1 MTASRRLAPLLLLLA
16 GLAALAVL
24 VLIPWVVQAQSRDV
38 GSDFIL
44 DAANGYPTGIW
55 SDGTTM
61 WVSDFADGKLYAYR
75 MSDRSRDSGK
85 DFDTLSAAGNKF
97 PEGIW
102 SDGTTMWVADTG
114 RDMLFAYDAATMARD
129 ADQDFTLDPAND
141 FPVGIWSEGYTMWVV
156 DWRHAKLYAYS
167 MSDRS
172 RDAGKDFALDAED
185 QSTEGLWSVGSTMWV
200 ASRDD
205 DKLHAY
211 DWNNPATGAPTI
223 TGAVRVDETLAAG
236 TRSIADA
243 DGLDAAI
250 FEYQWVSNDGNADTD
265 IAGATDSTYTI
276 VPGDRGRTVKVRVS
290 FTDGAGN
297 RESLTSEPTGRVG
310 APGICDRT
318 PAVMAAIVAGMIGV
332 GDCSEVSETRLRTWA
347 GSHRFGSG
355 VTPGLHLQGRGLSAL
370 QAGDFRDLHALRALD
385 LNRNFLETVPDR
397 LFEDL
402 RTVEEVY
409 LSGNLLNEL
418 PDGTFDG
425 QTAYLSVLDLSAN
438 GLETLR
444 EGVLRNLA
452 GLVSLSLAGNGLVH
466 LPAGLFDDLVEL
478 EELDLSANSMG
489 ELPDG
494 VFDGNLELRDLDLSI
509 NEISELPEGV
519 FADLGN
525 LAELDLSG
533 NEFKDLPVGVFEGL
547 SGLTDFDAGDNPGA
561 PFTFTAELERR
572 GDDTVVVRL
581 AEGATP
587 FGMTIELSAL
597 KGELSAETVTVA
609 SGSAYSDV
617 VEVRPHGHHP
627 VTVEIDSVAF
637 LVPAGG
643 STSGIRA
650 DRGSDMHLWIGRPLV
665 QREWIQDE
673 DFALHPENADPKSI
687 WSDGETLWVGD
698 DAAAKVFAYKLWD
711 DPGTE
716 ASEYGTRDPGMDV
729 PALGPEDFYV
739 TGHGARLYVAEQS
752 LYGASRDVFG
762 YDLTDLT
769 RAEDRDFVYGG
780 LNVAGG
786 VWIVRGMAT
795 DGRHLWITDTTSHA
809 HAFRLVDDPETP
821 EDEYGRPDTSRKLTM
836 PGTGQLTG
844 LFTDGRTMW
853 GVRFGSNDS
862 AVRSVKLSDGTE
874 AEYDFPLH
882 EDNDHAYGIWSDGET
897 FYVVDTADAMIYTY
911 HGVGGVVRPFVEDAE
926 TAAALVGNT
935 GQSGD
940 AGHDLGSA
948 GAKRAQAFTT
958 GTSKAGYALASVGI
972 EFGEVS
978 DPSSDLEVTLNADGG
993 GVPGDALCTLIAP
1006 ASLSERS
1013 VNTFAAPASG
1023 TTCPALV
1030 KETTYFVVVERVRV
1044 VGSGAIAVS
1053 GTASGSEDTGAAE
1066 GWSIADGSAT
1076 YSPQAAAPGW
1086 ASDGF
1091 SYQIEARG
1099 SFINNPAAGEATV
1112 TGTPQAKRTLAAA
1125 VSDVS
1130 DDDGLTRA
1138 AYSYQWMRVDG
1149 ATETNIG
1156 TGSPTYTLVAEDLG
1170 KRIKVRVA
1178 FVDDRGNYETLTSEA
1193 TPSVQAFRAAD
1204 RPGTVLLFPAR
1215 PRVGTVVSAAL
1226 SDPDGLEG
1234 GGSGPAASSGA
1245 ISWSWARSS
1254 DGTAWTGVEAYNDG
1268 DSYVPTEEDAG
1279 MLLKAEASYT
1289 DWHGPGK
1296 SAEAVSPAV
1305 VGAHESG
1312 PELMVTEI
1320 ITGLSHPWGIDFTPD
1335 GTMLFTQRAG
1345 VLNARLTDG
1354 AVKRVAA
1361 DLGDLFVDG
1370 FAGLQALA
1378 VDPDFTTNRRFYTLQ
1393 GHAGR
1398 EMQVIAWTIDA
1409 DYDEA
1414 TRVVDPL
1421 VKGLPIGPGP
1431 WHSGGRLLFGP
1442 EGYLW
1447 IATGDGRVVTVAQ
1460 DLTSLG
1466 GKVLRVDPRT
1476 GAGAPGNPFGASSP
1490 VYAYGFRNPQGLA
1503 LRPGTDQMWLVE
1515 HGPKHDDEI
1524 NLLAPGGNYGWDP
1537 IPDDGTLVFYDYS
1550 DEAGV
1555 PMTDLAKFPSARRAR
1570 WSSGF
1575 PTLATSG
1582 AVFLDGPQWGE
1593 WAGRLAVTTLKTK
1606 SLRVFEFT
1614 EQGDFAGQIVVP
1626 ELDGSH
1632 GRLRTPVLGP
1642 DGALYIAT
1650 SNRPGSDRIL
1660 RVSANRAATG
1670 APVISGTVEVGE
1682 SLTAVVSGIADPDGL
1697 DDDAFR
1703 FQWVRSHFGSNSSDI
1718 EGATAST
1725 YTLVTADFGKTISV
1739 RVSFYD
1745 DRGSLEALTS
1755 QRTVNVSVV
1764 ACTVGEHAPAATAV
1778 EVQAVPAIV
1787 ESTTEEYFALYV
1799 RPSLDSDR
1807 EFPVSVTL
1815 GEDGTTTLTEQ
1826 LPPLPKEHYRVE
1838 KFLIADP
1845 SDLDNDCIDDITELG
1860 DPVGMNPLN
1869 PARAVPFR
1877 NGAVAIPDRE
1887 TFEALSYKG
1896 RDVPNHP
1903 RLQDLEFVKF
1913 YIIGVATDNMG
1924 IYFMNT
1930 ETHRLHPDFGDAIG
1944 LWEDPLWGQ
1953 GYMGGEII
1961 YHPNVVAPDGSL
1973 GVYRY
1978 QFQPMDVYPF
1988 DDVAR
1993 SYEVLA
1999 ASMPLLDDN
2008 LAYYPMPGR
2017 ALPLYHRE
2025 RALYDDSRINVVLRE
2040 DIMPDVP
2047 FLALN
2052 VGEGYGFLRLMSL
2065 EERPDPRDVVIYET
2079 IPNELSRVAGLITTV
2094 PQTPLSHVNLRAVQD
2109 GVPNAFIRDA
2119 LDDGDIDD
2127 LIGRYVHY
2135 SVTADG
2141 YSIRA
2146 ATPAEVEA
2154 YFAASRPPGTQ
2165 TPERDLTVT
2174 QITDLDD
2181 IGFDDWNAF
2190 GVKAANVAVLRTLGF
2205 PDGTVPDGFAA
2216 PFYFYDE
2223 FMKHNG
2229 FYDDIEEML
2238 EDPDFQSDYDTQE
2251 KELKK
2256 LRKKIKKGETPDW
2269 IIDALEE
2276 MHATYPEG
2284 QSLRYRSSTNNEDL
2298 PGFSGAGLYDSKTQD
2313 PEETEED
2320 GIDKSIKGV
2329 WASLWNFRAFTE
2341 REFHRIDHLATAMG
2355 VLVHPNYSD
2364 ELANGVAVSFDP
2376 IYETD
2381 GSYYVNTQLGED
2393 LVTNPD
2399 AHSVPEEILLDL
2411 SGSYTTLVTS
2421 NQVPRG
2427 QLLMS
2432 DAQIDQLRRHLQD
2445 IHDHFEDLY
2454 NPGLDEPFAM
2464 EIEFKVTSDD
2474 ILSIKQ
2480 ARPWVF
2486 GVGNASGHGGETPEG
2501 EAIWSATLTV
2511 GTAKDFAGYSS
2522 FAQGEEN
2529 NTLGA
2534 LSSDTITLDDASY
2547 TVKALGVLN
2556 GKLILS
2562 VMPKLTADFVLVVGT
2577 DEFASTDASTLEGDS
2592 LFQFQWND
2600 RELDLPE
2607 GEEVAVRLAAPDDGT
2622 PATGLP
2628 VITGTAWVGQTL
2640 TVDTS
2645 AIADEDG
2652 LDNVSY
2658 SYQWI
2663 RNDGTTDTDIEDA
2676 TDSAY
2681 TPLVSD
2687 VGKTIKVRVTFTDD
2701 ADNQESLTSADTD
2714 TVAATKP
2721 GVPGHLNA
2729 FPHDAGAL
2737 DVYWEAP
2744 ASDGGSDITGY
2755 KVQWKESA
2763 DSWDTAA
2770 DVSEATASGTIHTI
2784 TGLTDGVEYSVRV
2797 LATNGVG
2804 DSPPSVEQTGTP
2816 RETQAPEMVRP
2827 RVDGATLKV
2836 LYDEALDEGS
2846 APPTDSFDVR
2856 VACTCDDT
2864 TWLDEEAKRAVES
2877 VSVDGDTVVLTLVS
2891 AATSEDVV
2899 VVSYTPPSDAATA
2912 RTRDLAGN
2920 AAAGF
2925 NSTEVFNDTDE
2936 TAESEENGEPEET
2949 TEGETPLTVSLE
2961 ATTESHN
2968 GTDAFT
2974 FELRFS
2980 EEVELS
2986 YVTLR
2991 DDDAFS
2997 VTDGEVTG
3005 ASRLDQPSNLRW
3017 QIVVEPDSDADV
3029 TIVLPPTTDCGAQ
3042 GAICTGGGKKLSGRV
3057 ELTVNGPEQQ
3067 SQERQNNSAIG
3078 APAISGTP
3086 QVGETLTASTSGIA
3100 DQDGLTGVSYRYQW
3114 IADGADIS
3122 GATGSSHTL
3131 TSSEEGQT
3139 IKVRVT
3145 FTDDAGNDESLTSI
3159 ATDAVAAKPTPLTA
3173 SFSNVPAAHDG
3184 SAFTFDLSFSEN
3196 VKAGYE
3202 RIRDDAFTITEGEII
3217 NAQRHAQGS
3226 NQNWTITVKP
3236 LGAGTIS
3243 ITLPKTTD
3251 CNATGAICTDDERK
3265 LSNSTPASIAGPQ

>member
-1 MTASRRLAPLLLLLA
+1 MVTASRRLASLPLLLIGLA
-16 GLAALAVL
+16 VIAALA
-24 VLIPWVVQAQSRDV
+24 LIPWVVHAQSRDV

-61 WVSDFADGKLYAYR
+61 WVADFEDTKLYAYRMSDRTRDADRDFTLDAAHGSPVGIWSDGTTMWASDFADGKLYAYR

-85 DFDTLSAAGNKF
+85 DFDTLSAAGNYN

-102 SDGTTMWVADTG
+102 SDGTTMWVADVIH
-114 RDMLFAYDAATMARD
+114 DKLYAYRMSDRARD
-129 ADQDFTLDPAND
+129 ADKDFTLGPSND
-141 FPVGIWSEGYTMWVV
+141 FPVGIWSNGATMWVV

-172 RDAGKDFALDAED
+172 RDAGKDFALDADD
-185 QSTEGLWSVGSTMWV
+185 QSTEGLWSVGATMWV

-205 DKLHAY
+205 DKLYAY
-211 DWNNPATGAPTI
+211 DWNNPATGAPTL

-318 PAVMAAIVAGMIGV
+318 PAVMAAIVAGMPGV

-347 GSHRFGSG
+347 GSQRFGAD
-355 VTPGLHLQGRGLSAL
+355 VTPGLHLPGRGLSAL

-425 QTAYLSVLDLSAN
+425 QTTNLSVLDLSAN

-452 GLVSLSLAGNGLVH
+452 GLVSLSLAGNGIAHV
-466 LPAGLFDDLVEL
+466 PAGLFDDLASL
-478 EELDLSANSMG
+478 EELDLSANSMD

-547 SGLTDFDAGDNPGA
+547 SGLTDLDAGDNPGA

-587 FGMTIELSAL
+587 LGMTIELSAL
-597 KGELSAETVTVA
+597 KGELSAETVTIA

-637 LVPAGG
+637 LAPAGG

-650 DRGSDMHLWIGRPLV
+650 DRGSDLHLWIGRPLV

-673 DFALHPENADPKSI
+673 DFALHPENADPRSI

-698 DAAAKVFAYKLWD
+698 DAAAKVFAYRLWD

-786 VWIVRGMAT
+786 VWIVRGLAT

-836 PGTGQLTG
+836 PGRGQLRG

-874 AEYDFPLH
+874 AGYDFPLH

-897 FYVVDTADAMIYTY
+897 FYVVDTGDAMIYTY
-911 HGVGGVVRPFVEDAE
+911 HGVGGVVRPFVADAE

-1030 KETTYFVVVERVRV
+1030 KETTYSVVVERVRV
-1044 VGSGAIAVS
+1044 TGSGAIAVS
-1053 GTASGSEDTGAAE
+1053 GTASASADTGAAE

-1076 YSPQAAAPGW
+1076 YSPQAAAQGW
-1086 ASDGF
+1086 ASDAF

-1112 TGTPQAKRTLAAA
+1112 TGTAQVKRTLAAA

-1138 AYSYQWMRVDG
+1138 AYSYRWMRVDG

-1156 TGSPTYTLVAEDLG
+1156 RGSPTYTLVAEDLG

-1193 TPSVQAFRAAD
+1193 TPSVEAFKAAD
-1204 RPGTVLLFPAR
+1204 RPGTVSLFPAR

-1254 DGTAWTGVEAYNDG
+1254 DGTAWTGVEAYDDG

-1289 DWHGPGK
+1289 DGHGPGK
-1296 SAEAVSPAV
+1296 SAEAASPAV
-1305 VGAHESG
+1305 VGARESG

-1320 ITGLSHPWGIDFTPD
+1320 VTGLSHPWGIDFTPD

-1361 DLGDLFVDG
+1361 ELGDLFVDG

-1421 VKGLPIGPGP
+1421 VKGMPIGPGP

-1447 IATGDGRVVTVAQ
+1447 IATGDGRVVTGAQ

-1476 GAGAPGNPFGASSP
+1476 GAGAPGNPFGASSS

-1503 LRPGTDQMWLVE
+1503 LRPGTDQVWLVE

-1555 PMTDLAKFPSARRAR
+1555 PMTDLAKFPSARQAR

-1593 WAGRLAVTTLKTK
+1593 WEGRLAVATLKTK

-1642 DGALYIAT
+1642 GGALYIAT

-1660 RVSANRAATG
+1660 RVTANRAATG
-1670 APVISGTVEVGE
+1670 APFIVGTSRVGE
-1682 SLTAVVSGIADPDGL
+1682 TLTAYASSVADADGL
-1697 DDDAFR
+1697 TNVAFSYR
-1703 FQWVRSHFGSNSSDI
+1703 WMRLDGAIETNIGTGSSS
-1718 EGATAST
+1718 
-1725 YTLVTADFGKTISV
+1725 YTLVAEDSGKTIKVRVAFTDDAGNEEDLTSHATEAVAPTVPGAPQSLKVSV
-1739 RVSFYD
+1739 RGTGTLDVSWEAPDSDGGSAVTGYRVQWKEAA
-1745 DRGSLEALTS
+1745 DRWTASED
-1755 QRTVNVSVV
+1755 VS
-1764 ACTVGEHAPAATAV
+1764 EEAATGTVHTIAGLRDGVEHTVRVIAV
-1778 EVQAVPAIV
+1778 NDAGPGPA
-1787 ESTTEEYFALYV
+1787 S
-1799 RPSLDSDR
+1799 
-1807 EFPVSVTL
+1807 
-1815 GEDGTTTLTEQ
+1815 
-1826 LPPLPKEHYRVE
+1826 
-1838 KFLIADP
+1838 
-1845 SDLDNDCIDDITELG
+1845 
-1860 DPVGMNPLN
+1860 
-1869 PARAVPFR
+1869 
-1877 NGAVAIPDRE
+1877 GAVSGTP
-1887 TFEALSYKG
+1887 G
-1896 RDVPNHP
+1896 
-1903 RLQDLEFVKF
+1903 
-1913 YIIGVATDNMG
+1913 NM
-1924 IYFMNT
+1924 
-1930 ETHRLHPDFGDAIG
+1930 L
-1944 LWEDPLWGQ
+1944 
-1953 GYMGGEII
+1953 
-1961 YHPNVVAPDGSL
+1961 
-1973 GVYRY
+1973 
-1978 QFQPMDVYPF
+1978 
-1988 DDVAR
+1988 
-1993 SYEVLA
+1993 
-1999 ASMPLLDDN
+1999 
-2008 LAYYPMPGR
+2008 
-2017 ALPLYHRE
+2017 
-2025 RALYDDSRINVVLRE
+2025 
-2040 DIMPDVP
+2040 
-2047 FLALN
+2047 
-2052 VGEGYGFLRLMSL
+2052 
-2065 EERPDPRDVVIYET
+2065 
-2079 IPNELSRVAGLITTV
+2079 
-2094 PQTPLSHVNLRAVQD
+2094 
-2109 GVPNAFIRDA
+2109 
-2119 LDDGDIDD
+2119 
-2127 LIGRYVHY
+2127 
-2135 SVTADG
+2135 
-2141 YSIRA
+2141 
-2146 ATPAEVEA
+2146 
-2154 YFAASRPPGTQ
+2154 
-2165 TPERDLTVT
+2165 
-2174 QITDLDD
+2174 
-2181 IGFDDWNAF
+2181 
-2190 GVKAANVAVLRTLGF
+2190 
-2205 PDGTVPDGFAA
+2205 
-2216 PFYFYDE
+2216 
-2223 FMKHNG
+2223 
-2229 FYDDIEEML
+2229 
-2238 EDPDFQSDYDTQE
+2238 
-2251 KELKK
+2251 
-2256 LRKKIKKGETPDW
+2256 
-2269 IIDALEE
+2269 
-2276 MHATYPEG
+2276 
-2284 QSLRYRSSTNNEDL
+2284 
-2298 PGFSGAGLYDSKTQD
+2298 
-2313 PEETEED
+2313 
-2320 GIDKSIKGV
+2320 
-2329 WASLWNFRAFTE
+2329 
-2341 REFHRIDHLATAMG
+2341 
-2355 VLVHPNYSD
+2355 
-2364 ELANGVAVSFDP
+2364 
-2376 IYETD
+2376 
-2381 GSYYVNTQLGED
+2381 
-2393 LVTNPD
+2393 
-2399 AHSVPEEILLDL
+2399 
-2411 SGSYTTLVTS
+2411 
-2421 NQVPRG
+2421 
-2427 QLLMS
+2427 
-2432 DAQIDQLRRHLQD
+2432 
-2445 IHDHFEDLY
+2445 
-2454 NPGLDEPFAM
+2454 
-2464 EIEFKVTSDD
+2464 
-2474 ILSIKQ
+2474 
-2480 ARPWVF
+2480 
-2486 GVGNASGHGGETPEG
+2486 
-2501 EAIWSATLTV
+2501 WSATLTV

-2600 RELDLPE
+2600 RGLDLPE

-2628 VITGTAWVGQTL
+2628 VITGTARVGQTL

-2658 SYQWI
+2658 SYRWVV
-2663 RNDGTTDTDIEDA
+2663 NDGTTDTDILNA
-2676 TDSAY
+2676 TASTY
-2681 TPLVSD
+2681 TPSVTDVGKAIKIRVSFTDDRNNAETRTSVATATVLATVPTQPLSLTVAKGDQIQELDVSWQAPASDGGSDVTGYKVQWKEAADSWDTAADVSEATVTGTTHTITELIGGQEYTVRVIATNAAGDGPASTEVKGTPAGGVSEQNTEPENTAPTGLPSISGTPQVDQTLTAATSDIADEDGLDDVSYSYQWVANDGTTDTDILNATASIYTPSVSD
-2687 VGKTIKVRVTFTDD
+2687 VGKAIKVKVSFTDD
-2701 ADNQESLTSADTD
+2701 ADNQETLTSVATD
-2714 TVAATKP
+2714 AVAATKP
-2721 GVPGHLNA
+2721 GVPGHLNVS
-2729 FPHDAGAL
+2729 PHDTGAL

-2744 ASDGGSDITGY
+2744 ASDGGSDVTDY
-2755 KVQWKESA
+2755 RVQWKKTTG
-2763 DSWDTAA
+2763 SWDAAA
-2770 DVSEATASGTIHTI
+2770 DVAEATVTGTTHTI
-2784 TGLTDGVEYSVRV
+2784 TGLSDGVEYRVRV
-2797 LATNGVG
+2797 MAMNDVG
-2804 DSPPSVEQTGTP
+2804 EGLPSAERSGIP
-2816 RETQAPEMVRP
+2816 RETRAPEKVIP
-2827 RVDGATLKV
+2827 RVNGATLRV
-2836 LYDEALDEGS
+2836 QYDEALDEGS
-2846 APPTDSFDVR
+2846 VPAANAFDVR
-2856 VACTCDDT
+2856 ITCQCDSKR
-2864 TWLDEEAKRAVES
+2864 WWHEEARRGVDG
-2877 VSVDGDTVVLTLVS
+2877 VTVDGDTVVLTL
-2891 AATSEDVV
+2891 AIPADAGDGV
-2899 VVSYTPPSDAATA
+2899 VVSYTPPPDAAAA

-2920 AAAGF
+2920 AAAGYVA
-2925 NSTEVFNDTDE
+2925 TEVSNDT
-2936 TAESEENGEPEET
+2936 EEDAGAEET
-2949 TEGETPLTVSLE
+2949 GEGETALTVSLE
-2961 ATTESHN
+2961 NVPESHH
-2968 GTDAFT
+2968 GTGVFT
-2974 FELRFS
+2974 FEIRFS
-2980 EEVELS
+2980 EEVRLS
-2986 YVTLR
+2986 YKTLR
-2991 DDDAFS
+2991 DHAFTVTGGS
-2997 VTDGEVTG
+2997 VVKAQRTDKPSNIPWRITVRPESDGEVTIILP
-3005 ASRLDQPSNLRW
+3005 ATTKCAALR
-3017 QIVVEPDSDADV
+3017 
-3029 TIVLPPTTDCGAQ
+3029 
-3042 GAICTGGGKKLSGRV
+3042 AICTADGNKLSGPP
-3057 ELTVNGPEQQ
+3057 GPTD
-3067 SQERQNNSAIG
+3067 
-3078 APAISGTP
+3078 P
-3086 QVGETLTASTSGIA
+3086 L
-3100 DQDGLTGVSYRYQW
+3100 
-3114 IADGADIS
+3114 
-3122 GATGSSHTL
+3122 
-3131 TSSEEGQT
+3131 
-3139 IKVRVT
+3139 T
-3145 FTDDAGNDESLTSI
+3145 FTVS
-3159 ATDAVAAKPTPLTA
+3159 
-3173 SFSNVPAAHDG
+3173 
-3184 SAFTFDLSFSEN
+3184 
-3196 VKAGYE
+3196 
-3202 RIRDDAFTITEGEII
+3202 
-3217 NAQRHAQGS
+3217 
-3226 NQNWTITVKP
+3226 
-3236 LGAGTIS
+3236 
-3243 ITLPKTTD
+3243 
-3251 CNATGAICTDDERK
+3251 
-3265 LSNSTPASIAGPQ
+3265 GPGG

>member
-1 MTASRRLAPLLLLLA
+1 M
-16 GLAALAVL
+16 
-24 VLIPWVVQAQSRDV
+24 
-38 GSDFIL
+38 
-44 DAANGYPTGIW
+44 
-55 SDGTTM
+55 
-61 WVSDFADGKLYAYR
+61 
-75 MSDRSRDSGK
+75 
-85 DFDTLSAAGNKF
+85 
-97 PEGIW
+97 
-102 SDGTTMWVADTG
+102 
-114 RDMLFAYDAATMARD
+114 
-129 ADQDFTLDPAND
+129 
-141 FPVGIWSEGYTMWVV
+141 
-156 DWRHAKLYAYS
+156 
-167 MSDRS
+167 
-172 RDAGKDFALDAED
+172 
-185 QSTEGLWSVGSTMWV
+185 
-200 ASRDD
+200 
-205 DKLHAY
+205 
-211 DWNNPATGAPTI
+211 
-223 TGAVRVDETLAAG
+223 
-236 TRSIADA
+236 
-243 DGLDAAI
+243 
-250 FEYQWVSNDGNADTD
+250 
-265 IAGATDSTYTI
+265 
-276 VPGDRGRTVKVRVS
+276 
-290 FTDGAGN
+290 
-297 RESLTSEPTGRVG
+297 
-310 APGICDRT
+310 
-318 PAVMAAIVAGMIGV
+318 
-332 GDCSEVSETRLRTWA
+332 
-347 GSHRFGSG
+347 
-355 VTPGLHLQGRGLSAL
+355 
-370 QAGDFRDLHALRALD
+370 
-385 LNRNFLETVPDR
+385 
-397 LFEDL
+397 
-402 RTVEEVY
+402 
-409 LSGNLLNEL
+409 
-418 PDGTFDG
+418 
-425 QTAYLSVLDLSAN
+425 
-438 GLETLR
+438 
-444 EGVLRNLA
+444 
-452 GLVSLSLAGNGLVH
+452 
-466 LPAGLFDDLVEL
+466 
-478 EELDLSANSMG
+478 
-489 ELPDG
+489 
-494 VFDGNLELRDLDLSI
+494 
-509 NEISELPEGV
+509 
-519 FADLGN
+519 
-525 LAELDLSG
+525 
-533 NEFKDLPVGVFEGL
+533 
-547 SGLTDFDAGDNPGA
+547 
-561 PFTFTAELERR
+561 
-572 GDDTVVVRL
+572 
-581 AEGATP
+581 
-587 FGMTIELSAL
+587 
-597 KGELSAETVTVA
+597 
-609 SGSAYSDV
+609 
-617 VEVRPHGHHP
+617 
-627 VTVEIDSVAF
+627 
-637 LVPAGG
+637 
-643 STSGIRA
+643 
-650 DRGSDMHLWIGRPLV
+650 
-665 QREWIQDE
+665 
-673 DFALHPENADPKSI
+673 
-687 WSDGETLWVGD
+687 
-698 DAAAKVFAYKLWD
+698 
-711 DPGTE
+711 
-716 ASEYGTRDPGMDV
+716 
-729 PALGPEDFYV
+729 
-739 TGHGARLYVAEQS
+739 
-752 LYGASRDVFG
+752 
-762 YDLTDLT
+762 
-769 RAEDRDFVYGG
+769 
-780 LNVAGG
+780 
-786 VWIVRGMAT
+786 
-795 DGRHLWITDTTSHA
+795 
-809 HAFRLVDDPETP
+809 
-821 EDEYGRPDTSRKLTM
+821 
-836 PGTGQLTG
+836 
-844 LFTDGRTMW
+844 
-853 GVRFGSNDS
+853 
-862 AVRSVKLSDGTE
+862 
-874 AEYDFPLH
+874 
-882 EDNDHAYGIWSDGET
+882 
-897 FYVVDTADAMIYTY
+897 
-911 HGVGGVVRPFVEDAE
+911 
-926 TAAALVGNT
+926 
-935 GQSGD
+935 
-940 AGHDLGSA
+940 
-948 GAKRAQAFTT
+948 
-958 GTSKAGYALASVGI
+958 
-972 EFGEVS
+972 
-978 DPSSDLEVTLNADGG
+978 TLNADGG

-1044 VGSGAIAVS
+1044 TGSGTIAVS

-1076 YSPQAAAPGW
+1076 YSPQAAAQGW
-1086 ASDGF
+1086 ASDAF
-1091 SYQIEARG
+1091 SYKIEARG
-1099 SFINNPAAGEATV
+1099 SFVNNPAAGEATV
-1112 TGTPQAKRTLAAA
+1112 TGTPQVKRTLAAA

-1193 TPSVQAFRAAD
+1193 TEAIKAAD
-1204 RPGTVLLFPAR
+1204 WPGTVSLFPAR

-1245 ISWSWARSS
+1245 VSWSWARSS
-1254 DGTAWTGVEAYNDG
+1254 DGTAWTGVEAYDDG
-1268 DSYVPTEEDAG
+1268 DSYVPTEEDEG

-1289 DWHGPGK
+1289 DGHGPGK

-1305 VGAHESG
+1305 VGAREPG
-1312 PELMVTEI
+1312 PELTVTEI
-1320 ITGLSHPWGIDFTPD
+1320 VTGLSHPWGIDFTPD

-1345 VLNARLTDG
+1345 VLNVRLTDG
-1354 AVKRVAA
+1354 TVKRVAA
-1361 DLGDLFVDG
+1361 DLGDLLVDG

-1378 VDPDFTTNRRFYTLQ
+1378 VDPDFTTSRRFYTLQ

-1421 VKGLPIGPGP
+1421 VKGMPIGPGP

-1447 IATGDGRVVTVAQ
+1447 IAAGDGRVVTGAQ

-1555 PMTDLAKFPSARRAR
+1555 PMTDLAKFPSARQAR

-1593 WAGRLAVTTLKTK
+1593 WEGRLAVATLKTK

-1642 DGALYIAT
+1642 DGSLYIAT

-1682 SLTAVVSGIADPDGL
+1682 LLTADVSGIADPDGL

-1718 EGATAST
+1718 KGATAST

-1787 ESTTEEYFALYV
+1787 ESTTEEYFVLYV
-1799 RPSLDSDR
+1799 RPALDSDR

-1826 LPPLPKEHYRVE
+1826 LSPLPKEHYRVE
-1838 KFLIADP
+1838 KLLIADP
-1845 SDLDNDCIDDITELG
+1845 ADLDNDCIDDITELG
-1860 DPVGMNPLN
+1860 DPVGMNPMN

-1877 NGAVAIPDRE
+1877 DGAVAIPDRE

-1896 RDVPNHP
+1896 RDVPYH
-1903 RLQDLEFVKF
+1903 RHLQDLEFVKF

-1930 ETHRLHPDFGDAIG
+1930 ETHRIHPDFGDAIG
-1944 LWEDPLWGQ
+1944 LWDDPLWGQ

-1973 GVYRY
+1973 GVYLY

-1988 DDVAR
+1988 GDVAR

-2008 LAYYPMPGR
+2008 LAYYPMPRR

-2040 DIMPDVP
+2040 DILPDVP
-2047 FLALN
+2047 FLPLN

-2065 EERPDPRDVVIYET
+2065 EERPDPRDVAIYET

-2205 PDGTVPDGFAA
+2205 PDGTVPDGFAV
-2216 PFYFYDE
+2216 PFNFYDE

-2251 KELKK
+2251 KELKE
-2256 LRKKIKKGETPDW
+2256 LRKKIKKGATPDW

-2284 QSLRYRSSTNNEDL
+2284 QSLRYRSSANNEDL
-2298 PGFSGAGLYDSKTQD
+2298 PGFSGAGLDDSKTQ
-2313 PEETEED
+2313 ETEED

-2355 VLVHPNYSD
+2355 VLVHPNYSA

-2454 NPGLDEPFAM
+2454 NPGPDEPFAM
-2464 EIEFKVTSDD
+2464 EIEFKITSDD
-2474 ILSIKQ
+2474 VLSIKQ

-2486 GVGNASGHGGETPEG
+2486 GVPNAPGHGGETPEG

-2511 GTAKDFAGYSS
+2511 GVGENFAGYSS

-2547 TVKALGVLN
+2547 TVKALGVLG

-2562 VMPKLTADFVLVVGT
+2562 VLPKLSAGFVLVAGT
-2577 DEFASTDASTLEGDS
+2577 SEFASTDASTLEGDS
-2592 LFQFQWND
+2592 LIQFQWNHPG
-2600 RELDLPE
+2600 LDLSE

-2622 PATGLP
+2622 PATGLS
-2628 VITGTAWVGQTL
+2628 VITGTARVGQTL

-2663 RNDGTTDTDIEDA
+2663 ANDGTTDTDIEDA

-2681 TPLVSD
+2681 TPPVSD

-2701 ADNQESLTSADTD
+2701 ADNQESLTSADSD

-2721 GVPGHLNA
+2721 GVPGHLNV

-2755 KVQWKESA
+2755 KVQWKESS
-2763 DSWDTAA
+2763 DSWDTPA
-2770 DVSEATASGTIHTI
+2770 DVSEATASETIHTI

-2816 RETQAPEMVRP
+2816 RETKAPEMVRP

-2846 APPTDSFDVR
+2846 APPPDSFDVR

-2877 VSVDGDTVVLTLVS
+2877 VSVDGDTVVLT
-2891 AATSEDVV
+2891 
-2899 VVSYTPPSDAATA
+2899 
-2912 RTRDLAGN
+2912 
-2920 AAAGF
+2920 
-2925 NSTEVFNDTDE
+2925 
-2936 TAESEENGEPEET
+2936 
-2949 TEGETPLTVSLE
+2949 
-2961 ATTESHN
+2961 
-2968 GTDAFT
+2968 
-2974 FELRFS
+2974 
-2980 EEVELS
+2980 
-2986 YVTLR
+2986 
-2991 DDDAFS
+2991 
-2997 VTDGEVTG
+2997 
-3005 ASRLDQPSNLRW
+3005 
-3017 QIVVEPDSDADV
+3017 
-3029 TIVLPPTTDCGAQ
+3029 
-3042 GAICTGGGKKLSGRV
+3042 
-3057 ELTVNGPEQQ
+3057 
-3067 SQERQNNSAIG
+3067 
-3078 APAISGTP
+3078 
-3086 QVGETLTASTSGIA
+3086 
-3100 DQDGLTGVSYRYQW
+3100 
-3114 IADGADIS
+3114 
-3122 GATGSSHTL
+3122 
-3131 TSSEEGQT
+3131 
-3139 IKVRVT
+3139 
-3145 FTDDAGNDESLTSI
+3145 
-3159 ATDAVAAKPTPLTA
+3159 
-3173 SFSNVPAAHDG
+3173 
-3184 SAFTFDLSFSEN
+3184 
-3196 VKAGYE
+3196 VK
-3202 RIRDDAFTITEGEII
+3202 
-3217 NAQRHAQGS
+3217 
-3226 NQNWTITVKP
+3226 
-3236 LGAGTIS
+3236 
-3243 ITLPKTTD
+3243 
-3251 CNATGAICTDDERK
+3251 
-3265 LSNSTPASIAGPQ
+3265 

>member
-1 MTASRRLAPLLLLLA
+1 MTTSRRLAPLLLLLA
-16 GLAALAVL
+16 GLVALAALLLA
-24 VLIPWVVQAQSRDV
+24 PEVQGQSRDV
-38 GSDFIL
+38 GSDFTL

-61 WVSDFADGKLYAYR
+61 WVADFEDAKLYAYRMSDRSRDSGKDFTLDAAHGAPVGIWSDGTTMWASDFTDGKLYAYR

-85 DFDTLSAAGNKF
+85 DFNTLFAAGNKF

-114 RDMLFAYDAATMARD
+114 NDTVFAYDLSTRAW
-129 ADQDFTLDPAND
+129 DFEKDITLAPGHDSPMG
-141 FPVGIWSEGYTMWVV
+141 VWSNGSTMWVS
-156 DWRHAKLYAYS
+156 DWRDTKLYAYR
-167 MSDRS
+167 MSDQT
-172 RDAGKDFALDAED
+172 RDSGKDFALDADDE
-185 QSTEGLWSVGSTMWV
+185 SYEGIWSAGSTMWV

-205 DKLHAY
+205 AKLYAY

-223 TGAVRVDETLAAG
+223 TGAVRVGETLAAG

-318 PAVMAAIVAGMIGV
+318 SAVMAAIVAGMTGV
-332 GDCSEVSETRLRTWA
+332 GDCSEASETRLRTWT
-347 GSHRFGSG
+347 GSQHFGPGVMSG
-355 VTPGLHLQGRGLSAL
+355 LYLQGRGLSAL

-385 LNRNFLETVPDR
+385 LNRNFLETVPEG

-402 RTVEEVY
+402 RAVEEVY
-409 LSGNLLNEL
+409 LSGNLLSEL
-418 PDGTFDG
+418 LEGTFDG
-425 QTAYLSVLDLSAN
+425 QTANLSVLDLSAN
-438 GLETLR
+438 GLETLP

-452 GLVSLSLAGNGLVH
+452 GLVSLSLSGNGLSD

-478 EELDLSANSMG
+478 EELDLSANSID

-494 VFDGNLELRDLDLSI
+494 VFGGLGNLQRLSLAGNDLKS
-509 NEISELPEGV
+509 LPEDV
-519 FADLGN
+519 FADLGS
-525 LAELDLSG
+525 LGELDLSG
-533 NEFKDLPVGVFEGL
+533 NELKDLPVGVFEGL
-547 SGLTDFDAGDNPGA
+547 SGLTALDAGDNPGA
-561 PFTFTAELERR
+561 PFTFTAELERQ
-572 GDDTVVVRL
+572 GDDTVVVRI

-587 FGMTIELSAL
+587 FDLHIELSAL
-597 KGELSAETVTVA
+597 NGDLFTETVTIA
-609 SGSAYSDV
+609 AGGSYSDV
-617 VEVRPHGHHP
+617 VEVRAHGHHP
-627 VTVEIDSVAF
+627 VTVEIDSAAF
-637 LVPAGG
+637 LLAAGG
-643 STSGIRA
+643 SASGIRA
-650 DRGSDMHLWIGRPLV
+650 DRGGAMLMWIGRPLV
-665 QREWIQDE
+665 QREWIQDGP
-673 DFALHPENADPKSI
+673 FALHPENADPKSI

-698 DAAAKVFAYKLWD
+698 ESARKVFAYKLWD

-716 ASEYGTRDPGMDV
+716 ASEYGTRDPGWDL
-729 PALGPEDFYV
+729 PSLGDEDFYV
-739 TGHGARLYVAEQS
+739 TGHGAHLYVAEES
-752 LYGASRDVFG
+752 LDGASRDVFG
-762 YDLTDLT
+762 YDLTNFA

-795 DGRHLWITDTTSHA
+795 DGRHLWITNTTSHA
-809 HAFRLVDDPETP
+809 HAFRLFDDPETP
-821 EDEYGRPDTSRKLTM
+821 EDEYGRPDASRKLTM
-836 PGTGQLTG
+836 PGMGQLRG

-853 GVRFGSNDS
+853 GVRLASNDAS
-862 AVRSVKLSDGTE
+862 VRSVKLSDGTE
-874 AEYDFPLH
+874 AGFDFPLH

-897 FYVVDTADAMIYTY
+897 FYVVD
-911 HGVGGVVRPFVEDAE
+911 
-926 TAAALVGNT
+926 AA
-935 GQSGD
+935 D

-958 GTSKAGYALASVGI
+958 GTSKAGYVLASVGI

-978 DPSSDLEVTLNADGG
+978 DTSSDLEVTLNADGG

-1023 TTCPALV
+1023 TTCPSLV
-1030 KETTYFVVVERVRV
+1030 NETTYFVVVERVRV
-1044 VGSGAIAVS
+1044 TGSGAIAVS

-1076 YSPQAAAPGW
+1076 YSPQAAAQGW
-1086 ASDGF
+1086 ASDAF
-1091 SYQIEARG
+1091 SYKIEARG

-1112 TGTPQAKRTLAAA
+1112 TGTPQVKGTLAAA

-1156 TGSPTYTLVAEDLG
+1156 TGSPAYTLVAEDLG

-1193 TPSVQAFRAAD
+1193 TEAIKAAD
-1204 RPGTVLLFPAR
+1204 WPGTVSLFPAR

-1226 SDPDGLEG
+1226 SDADGLEG

-1245 ISWSWARSS
+1245 VSWSWARSS
-1254 DGTAWTGVEAYNDG
+1254 DGTAWTGVEAYDDG
-1268 DSYVPTEEDAG
+1268 DSYVPTEEDEG

-1289 DWHGPGK
+1289 DGHGPGK

-1305 VGAHESG
+1305 VGARESG
-1312 PELMVTEI
+1312 PELTVTEI
-1320 ITGLSHPWGIDFTPD
+1320 VTGLSHPWGIDFTPD

-1354 AVKRVAA
+1354 TVKRVAA

-1421 VKGLPIGPGP
+1421 VKGMPIGPGP

-1447 IATGDGRVVTVAQ
+1447 IATGDGRVVTGAQ

-1476 GAGAPGNPFGASSP
+1476 GAGAPGNSFGASSR

-1555 PMTDLAKFPSARRAR
+1555 PMTDLAKFPSAREAR

-1593 WAGRLAVTTLKTK
+1593 WEGRLAVATLKTK

-1650 SNRPGSDRIL
+1650 SNRPGTDRIL

-1755 QRTVNVSVV
+1755 QRTVKVSVV

-1787 ESTTEEYFALYV
+1787 ESTTEEYFVLYV
-1799 RPSLDSDR
+1799 RPALDSDR

-1826 LPPLPKEHYRVE
+1826 LSPLPKEHYRVE

-1845 SDLDNDCIDDITELG
+1845 ADIDNDCIDDITELG

-1869 PARAVPFR
+1869 PAWAVPFR
-1877 NGAVAIPDRE
+1877 DGAVAIPDRE

-1896 RDVPNHP
+1896 RDVPYH
-1903 RLQDLEFVKF
+1903 RHLQDLEFVKF

-1924 IYFMNT
+1924 VYFMNT

-1944 LWEDPLWGQ
+1944 LWDDPLWGQ

-1973 GVYRY
+1973 GVYLY

-1988 DDVAR
+1988 GDVAR

-2008 LAYYPMPGR
+2008 LAYYPMPRR

-2040 DIMPDVP
+2040 DILPDVP
-2047 FLALN
+2047 FLPLN

-2216 PFYFYDE
+2216 PFYFYNE

-2238 EDPDFQSDYDTQE
+2238 EDPDFQSDYDNQE

-2341 REFHRIDHLATAMG
+2341 REFHRIDHMATAMG

-2376 IYETD
+2376 IYGTE

-2421 NQVPRG
+2421 NQVPGG

-2432 DAQIDQLRRHLQD
+2432 DAQIGQLRRHLQD

-2454 NPGLDEPFAM
+2454 NPGPDEPFAM
-2464 EIEFKVTSDD
+2464 EIEFKITSDD
-2474 ILSIKQ
+2474 VLSIKQ

-2486 GVGNASGHGGETPEG
+2486 GVPNAPGHGGETPEG

-2511 GTAKDFAGYSS
+2511 GAGEAFAGYSS

-2562 VMPKLTADFVLVVGT
+2562 VMPKPTADFVLVVGT

-2592 LFQFQWND
+2592 ISIIQFQWND
-2600 RELDLPE
+2600 RGLDLPE
-2607 GEEVAVRLAAPDDGT
+2607 GEEVAVRVTEPAENT
-2622 PATGLP
+2622 PATGEP
-2628 VITGTAWVGQTL
+2628 TITGTIQVGETL

-2652 LDNVSY
+2652 LDNVSD

-2663 RNDGTTDTDIEDA
+2663 SNDGNTDTDIGGQTGSTYTL
-2676 TDSAY
+2676 TDE
-2681 TPLVSD
+2681 D
-2687 VGKTIKVRVTFTDD
+2687 VGKSIKVRVSFTDD
-2701 ADNQESLTSADTD
+2701 ADNAETRTSEATD

-2721 GVPGHLNA
+2721 GVPGHLNV
-2729 FPHDAGAL
+2729 FPHDTRAL

-2755 KVQWKESA
+2755 KVQWQESA
-2763 DSWDTAA
+2763 DSWDTPA

-2816 RETQAPEMVRP
+2816 RETKAPEKVRP

-2836 LYDEALDEGS
+2836 LYDEALDEGVC
-2846 APPTDSFDVR
+2846 A
-2856 VACTCDDT
+2856 
-2864 TWLDEEAKRAVES
+2864 
-2877 VSVDGDTVVLTLVS
+2877 
-2891 AATSEDVV
+2891 
-2899 VVSYTPPSDAATA
+2899 
-2912 RTRDLAGN
+2912 
-2920 AAAGF
+2920 
-2925 NSTEVFNDTDE
+2925 
-2936 TAESEENGEPEET
+2936 
-2949 TEGETPLTVSLE
+2949 
-2961 ATTESHN
+2961 
-2968 GTDAFT
+2968 
-2974 FELRFS
+2974 
-2980 EEVELS
+2980 
-2986 YVTLR
+2986 
-2991 DDDAFS
+2991 
-2997 VTDGEVTG
+2997 
-3005 ASRLDQPSNLRW
+3005 
-3017 QIVVEPDSDADV
+3017 
-3029 TIVLPPTTDCGAQ
+3029 
-3042 GAICTGGGKKLSGRV
+3042 
-3057 ELTVNGPEQQ
+3057 
-3067 SQERQNNSAIG
+3067 
-3078 APAISGTP
+3078 
-3086 QVGETLTASTSGIA
+3086 
-3100 DQDGLTGVSYRYQW
+3100 
-3114 IADGADIS
+3114 ADGF
-3122 GATGSSHTL
+3122 L
-3131 TSSEEGQT
+3131 RCEGGLH
-3139 IKVRVT
+3139 VR
-3145 FTDDAGNDESLTSI
+3145 
-3159 ATDAVAAKPTPLTA
+3159 
-3173 SFSNVPAAHDG
+3173 
-3184 SAFTFDLSFSEN
+3184 
-3196 VKAGYE
+3196 
-3202 RIRDDAFTITEGEII
+3202 
-3217 NAQRHAQGS
+3217 
-3226 NQNWTITVKP
+3226 
-3236 LGAGTIS
+3236 
-3243 ITLPKTTD
+3243 
-3251 CNATGAICTDDERK
+3251 
-3265 LSNSTPASIAGPQ
+3265 